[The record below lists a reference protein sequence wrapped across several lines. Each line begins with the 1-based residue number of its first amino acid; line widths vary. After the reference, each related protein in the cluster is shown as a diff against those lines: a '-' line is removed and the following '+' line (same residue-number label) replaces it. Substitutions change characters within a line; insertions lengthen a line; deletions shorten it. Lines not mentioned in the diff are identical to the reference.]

1 MLFSRNY
8 IHFLEQLMEQ
18 LNHFLKKYKS
28 EPEMEYLNIIL
39 KNKELKVKN
48 NLLKLE
54 KDFRKLKDREIKLKR
69 KWKTYLPK

>member
-1 MLFSRNY
+1 
-8 IHFLEQLMEQ
+8 
-18 LNHFLKKYKS
+18 
-28 EPEMEYLNIIL
+28 MEYLNIIL

>member
-1 MLFSRNY
+1 M
-8 IHFLEQLMEQ
+8 EQLMEQ